1 MFIYLDNGDLIFI
14 EQLTLELALPLR
26 ARTEAW
32 LPCAYNTAHAAFLL
46 QQLSLLQEQ
55 IEWLQTKA
63 VTEAQADFLDQM
75 NQDRINDYR
84 LGL

>member
-1 MFIYLDNGDLIFI
+1 LFIYLDNGDLIFI

-26 ARTEAW
+26 ARTEAR
-32 LPCAYNTAHAAFLL
+32 LPWAYNTAHAAFLL

-55 IEWLQTKA
+55 IEWLQAKA
-63 VTEAQADFLDQM
+63 ATEAQADFVDQM